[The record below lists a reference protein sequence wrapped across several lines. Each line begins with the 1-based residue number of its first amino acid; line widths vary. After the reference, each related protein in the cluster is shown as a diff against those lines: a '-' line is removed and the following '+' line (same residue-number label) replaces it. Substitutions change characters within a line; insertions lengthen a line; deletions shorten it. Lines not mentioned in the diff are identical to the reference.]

1 VTGASNSAGSRP
13 TSRVSVGEVFL
24 VFLRLG
30 LTSFGGPVAHLGYFR
45 DEFVDR
51 RKWLSDQNYG
61 DLVALCQMLPGP
73 ASSQTGIGIGLAKAG
88 LPGALAAWTG
98 FTLPS
103 AALMTLIGLGIARF
117 GGGLDAGLLRGLM
130 IVAVAVVARAIFG
143 MARSLCP
150 DPPRATL
157 AMLAAMAVLA
167 IPTPL
172 GQIVVILA
180 GAIAGV
186 IFLRGVASDD
196 EGTLGIPVNHSVA
209 VGALVLFAVLL
220 IGLPLLHQ
228 AYPSQGLALV
238 SSFFR
243 SGSFVFGGGHVV
255 LPLLQAE
262 VVPPGWINNDTFL
275 AGYGAAQ
282 AMPGPLF
289 TFAAYLGAAA
299 GPEPNGWLGALICLV
314 AIFAPSFLLVVGVLP
329 YWDRLRRFALMR
341 RALAGVNAAVVGL
354 LIAVFYDPVWTSA
367 IQSPA
372 DFALG
377 IAAFGLLTIWGL
389 PAWLVVSLAAGSGMA
404 MNFAG
409 LI

>member
-1 VTGASNSAGSRP
+1 MSSASNRAGSRP
-13 TSRVSVGEVFL
+13 TSRISVAEVFL

-45 DEFVDR
+45 DEFVGR
-51 RKWLSDQNYG
+51 RKWLSDHNYG

-88 LPGALAAWTG
+88 LPGALAAWAG

-103 AALMTLIGLGIARF
+103 ALLMTLIGLGIGGM

-143 MARSLCP
+143 MAQSLCP
-150 DPPRATL
+150 DPQRATL
-157 AMLAAMAVLA
+157 AILAAIAVLA
-167 IPTPL
+167 MPTSL
-172 GQIVVILA
+172 GQIAVILA

-186 IFLRGVASDD
+186 IFLQGAANDD
-196 EGTLGIPVNHSVA
+196 EGTLEISVSHGVA

-220 IGLPLLHQ
+220 IGLPLLYQ

-255 LPLLQAE
+255 LPLLQTE
-262 VVPPGWINNDTFL
+262 VVPPGWVSNETFL

-289 TFAAYLGAAA
+289 TFAAYLGAVV
-299 GPEPNGWLGALICLV
+299 GPEPNGWLGAMICLL
-314 AIFAPSFLLVVGVLP
+314 AIFAPSFLLVIGVLP
-329 YWDRLRRFALMR
+329 YWDRLRRLPLMR

-367 IQSPA
+367 IQSPT

-377 IAAFGLLTIWGL
+377 IAAFGLLTLWGV
-389 PAWLVVSLAAGSGMA
+389 PAWLVVSLTAASGMA
-404 MNFAG
+404 LSFAG